1 MSSIPITKH
10 SILTKGKGDFMA
22 DIGPI
27 GGAIYVNQQMASV
40 ASEKTA
46 VLNRFELQ
54 ALAAATASQKVKQ
67 EIEEVRPAEEN
78 QGVDPDREHTKEQA
92 EQEERRPQHKDE
104 EGQKET
110 PSLKPLHILDI
121 KV

>member
-1 MSSIPITKH
+1 
-10 SILTKGKGDFMA
+10 MA
-22 DIGPI
+22 EIGPI

-40 ASEKTA
+40 ASEKNA

-54 ALAAATASQKVKQ
+54 ALAAATASQAEKK

-78 QGVDPDREHTKEQA
+78 QAVDPDREHTKEQA
-92 EQEERRPQHKDE
+92 EQEERRPSHHEDSSE
-104 EGQKET
+104 EPKTQK
-110 PSLKPLHILDI
+110 PFHLLDI

>member
-1 MSSIPITKH
+1 
-10 SILTKGKGDFMA
+10 MA

-54 ALAAATASQKVKQ
+54 ALAAASASQEAKKEV
-67 EIEEVRPAEEN
+67 EEVRPTEEN
-78 QGVDPDREHTKEQA
+78 HGVDPDREHTKEQA
-92 EQEERRPQHKDE
+92 EQEEKRSGH
-104 EGQKET
+104 KET
-110 PSLKPLHILDI
+110 NEENEPPLKPLHILDI